1 MEEAHTGRQPA
12 PKPCS
17 LPHQCLGLRPTFL
30 HPTFLLLPDESTGG
44 AAPAAGSLR
53 VPHLPA
59 GSIIVGLQQWPA
71 PPLGLGRDARG
82 GAGQR
87 TDGGR
92 ELASWLPRLGR
103 LQNSGTP
110 PTTLRPYCMLDRPDR
125 CALQQLRV
133 VEVPFC
139 TLGLLTGQYPEE
151 EGLGCLAGREKLL
164 CLVF

>member
-92 ELASWLPRLGR
+92 ELASLVDSKTVGR
-103 LQNSGTP
+103 LQCPSA
-110 PTTLRPYCMLDRPDR
+110 PTVCWIGLTGV
-125 CALQQLRV
+125 QQLRAAMH
-133 VEVPFC
+133 C
-139 TLGLLTGQYPEE
+139 ILGLPGTTSGVDGVKTGHRNKRM
-151 EGLGCLAGREKLL
+151 GKVIVGI
-164 CLVF
+164 

>member
-92 ELASWLPRLGR
+92 ELPSLVDSKTVGR
-103 LQNSGTP
+103 LQCPSA
-110 PTTLRPYCMLDRPDR
+110 PTACWISLTGV
-125 CALQQLRV
+125 QQLRAAV
-133 VEVPFC
+133 VVPLHIGIARNHQCSGWGKNERMGKNMRLC
-139 TLGLLTGQYPEE
+139 T
-151 EGLGCLAGREKLL
+151 KI
-164 CLVF
+164 